1 MNIKSV
7 DYIITAKHYGGS
19 AREYIRKMQRA
30 IHRRG
35 VPVNVRNLEAEP
47 TGIPVLA
54 RIWQGQWIADCECN
68 GACFVDPEEP
78 VFFCFTCGN
87 RANDQQP
94 RPVIFPPEEERKEI
108 ERLLLERPVND
119 LGGLTDLERAGLA
132 KPVLFVEVQQLAVPS
147 SPKDDIG
154 DVVSDPTRGESL
166 DPASPP
172 VVQTLPLTRSWEPG
186 ESIEDLH
193 RQQDVPISEWHKA
206 LKGDAHGIQ

>member
-19 AREYIRKMQRA
+19 ARDYIRKMQRD

-35 VPVNVRNLEAEP
+35 VPVTIKDLDAEP
-47 TGIPVLA
+47 TGTPVVA

-78 VFFCFTCGN
+78 IFFCFTCGN
-87 RANDQQP
+87 RANGQKP
-94 RPVIFPPEEERKEI
+94 RPVLFPPEAERKEI

-132 KPVLFVEVQQLAVPS
+132 KPILFVQVMEERQVAFPS
-147 SPKDDIG
+147 SSLGDIG
-154 DVVSDPTRGESL
+154 DVISDQQS
-166 DPASPP
+166 ASPP
-172 VVQTLPLTRSWEPG
+172 SAQTLPLTRSWEPG
-186 ESIEDLH
+186 ESIEDL
-193 RQQDVPISEWHKA
+193 RKQQEEPIREWHKA
-206 LKGDAHGIQ
+206 LKGKSHGI